1 MAARW
6 ESWIDRWVNAGILD
20 ADEAARIRAYEAEQA
35 ESRGLRLPILIA
47 LALGGITLGA
57 GVLLFVAAHWEDLS
71 PSGRFTLV
79 LFMVAIFHLAGAL
92 VYARFQNLATA
103 LHGLGTVALG
113 AGIFLAGQIFN
124 LQEHWPSGFMLW
136 ALGAAIG
143 WALLRDPVQA
153 TMAAILAPTWLA
165 SEWLLV
171 IERARGNGDRILFTG
186 LLLLAITYLT
196 CVSYE
201 KMSYIRRSLAVMGGI
216 AIIPSAA
223 ALALVGREPV
233 YLWSRPERLSVGLE
247 VFGWVIAFC
256 LPLTL
261 AAILRR
267 RAAVINLAAAAWVWA
282 LGAVSVWSANPS
294 GARFILQ
301 TLGPYLLC
309 GLGSVGLVA
318 WGIKEARKERINLGI
333 IGFAI
338 TILVFYFSTVMDK
351 LGRSASLIGLG
362 LLFLLGGWELERLRR
377 RLVAQVRKV

>member
-6 ESWIDRWVNAGILD
+6 ESWIDRWVNAGVLD
-20 ADEAARIRAYEAEQA
+20 AEGASRIRVYEAEQA
-35 ESRGLRLPILIA
+35 DSRGLRLPILIA

-79 LFMVAIFHLAGAL
+79 LLMVAIFHVAGAM
-92 VYARFQNLATA
+92 VRARFENLATA

-113 AGIFLAGQIFN
+113 AGIFLAAQIFN

-153 TMAAILAPTWLA
+153 TMTALLAPTWLA
-165 SEWLLV
+165 SEWLLA
-171 IERARGNGDRILFTG
+171 IERTRGNGDRILFAG

-196 CVSYE
+196 CVTDE
-201 KMSYIRRSLAVMGGI
+201 RTGYIRRSLAVIGGI

-223 ALALVGREPV
+223 ALALAGREPI
-233 YLWSRPERLSVGLE
+233 YSWFRPERLSVGLE
-247 VFGWVIAFC
+247 AFGWVMAFC
-256 LPLTL
+256 LPLAL
-261 AAILRR
+261 AATLRK
-267 RAAVINLAAAAWVWA
+267 RAAAMNLAAAAWVWA
-282 LGAVSVWSANPS
+282 LGAISVWSENPS
-294 GARFILQ
+294 DARFILQ

-309 GLGSVGLVA
+309 GLGAVGLVA
-318 WGIKEARKERINLGI
+318 WGIKEARKDRINLGI

-338 TILVFYFSTVMDK
+338 TILVFYFSTMMDK